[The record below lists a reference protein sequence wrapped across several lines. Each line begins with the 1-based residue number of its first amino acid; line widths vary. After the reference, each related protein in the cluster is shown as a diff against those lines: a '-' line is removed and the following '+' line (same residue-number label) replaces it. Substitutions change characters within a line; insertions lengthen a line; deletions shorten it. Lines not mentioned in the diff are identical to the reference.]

1 MAPFIGLT
9 TGAAFAVAA
18 RQSATTKNRPPSG
31 PAASSD
37 TSSPSTICEEDLSV
51 LSNLFRVEPV
61 DNLYFSNVSERGVC
75 VRDAVKE
82 GDVVLSI
89 PITSCFR
96 DDEPPRWFEH
106 LNEGEDD
113 FDNDE
118 HDITDYERYS
128 PKSWTTRLAAS
139 ILDIDLRCKV
149 ESGVDNDVTMG
160 RNLWKNML
168 PDADILRASLPV
180 HWGEE
185 VLSASKCTALELAVD
200 SAYFARA
207 TAALELG
214 VELRKALPEGDD
226 VSDEEIQRRC
236 HDALDIVQTRV
247 CRVERKDEETGVQW
261 GPPLRVLAPVFDMIN
276 HGSRYLT
283 GVGSANSE
291 FGIEN
296 ESVGDLSDARLVVR
310 AIRNIESLEE
320 VRIDYGESARPAWRC
335 LTSYGFVPDGSSR
348 SAVNEDSPVENAA
361 ELWVNGMRFE
371 VDSQSVPC
379 DLVEVA
385 AAQALLD
392 GSSLTDSSEVE
403 SEATAGGLTPFV
415 ARTISKRAT
424 EAALNLI
431 TEPEMVAEED
441 YDNPAYVVSS
451 SLAALLRWD
460 QHNVLLAFAE
470 NLKLFSNQQQTQ
482 ET

>member
-9 TGAAFAVAA
+9 AGAAFAVAA
-18 RQSATTKNRPPSG
+18 RQSATKNHPPSG
-31 PAASSD
+31 PSASSD
-37 TSSPSTICEEDLSV
+37 SCPSLSNTEDLSV
-51 LSNLFRVEPV
+51 LSNLFRVESAAG
-61 DNLYFSNVSERGVC
+61 LFLSNVSERGVC

-82 GDVVLSI
+82 GEVVLSI

-96 DDEPPRWFEH
+96 DDEPPRWF
-106 LNEGEDD
+106 NGGEDD

-118 HDITDYERYS
+118 HDYERYS
-128 PKSWTTRLAAS
+128 PQSWTTRLAAS

-149 ESGVDNDVTMG
+149 ESGVDNDITMG
-160 RNLWKNML
+160 RHLWKNML
-168 PDADILRASLPV
+168 PDNDILRASLPL

-185 VLSASKCTALELAVD
+185 VLSASKSTALELAVD

-207 TAALELG
+207 TAALELAA
-214 VELRKALPEGDD
+214 EFRRALPEEDD

-247 CRVERKDEETGVQW
+247 CRVEREDEDTGVQW
-261 GPPLRVLAPVFDMIN
+261 GPPLRLLAPVFDMIN
-276 HGSRYLT
+276 HG

-291 FGIEN
+291 FGIES
-296 ESVGDLSDARLVVR
+296 ESVGDLSTVRLVVR
-310 AIRNIESLEE
+310 AIRSIESNEE
-320 VRIDYGESARPAWRC
+320 VLIDYGESARPAWRC
-335 LTSYGFVPDGSSR
+335 LTSYGFVPDDSSR
-348 SAVNEDSPVENAA
+348 SAANGDSPVENAA
-361 ELWVNGMRFE
+361 ELWVDGVRFE

-379 DLVEVA
+379 ELVEVA
-385 AAQALLD
+385 AAQALID
-392 GSSLTDSSEVE
+392 GSSLTDSEVE
-403 SEATAGGLTPFV
+403 SEASAGGLTPFV
-415 ARTISKRAT
+415 ARAISKRAT

-460 QHNVLLAFAE
+460 QHNVLLEFAE
-470 NLKLFSNQQQTQ
+470 NLELFSRQQKKQ